1 MTMMTLSFFKKMIFG
16 ELSAGTLM
24 GPIGIAKVAGEV
36 VQTGIIQFLTV
47 LALMS
52 LSLGIINLM
61 PIPMLDGGMVLLN
74 LIELIMGKPIPESLQ
89 VMGFQFGVLLI
100 GGLFVF
106 VTYNDLLRIF

>member
-1 MTMMTLSFFKKMIFG
+1 MTMSFFKKMIFG
-16 ELSAGTLM
+16 ELSTGNLM

-36 VQTGIIQFLTV
+36 VQTSMIQFLTV

-52 LSLGIINLM
+52 LSLGIINLL

-74 LIELIMGKPIPESLQ
+74 LIELIAGRPIPENVQ
-89 VMGFQFGVLLI
+89 VIGFQFGVFLI
-100 GGLFVF
+100 GGLFVL